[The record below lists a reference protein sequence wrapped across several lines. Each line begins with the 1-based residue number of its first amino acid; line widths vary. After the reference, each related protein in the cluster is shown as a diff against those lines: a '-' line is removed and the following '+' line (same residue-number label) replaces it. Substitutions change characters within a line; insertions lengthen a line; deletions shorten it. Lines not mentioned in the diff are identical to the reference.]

1 MNSVLWIHMCY
12 MNDVTT
18 GYYEC
23 INIIWILHIQKLIM
37 DNQYSILHK
46 YKAIIIST
54 SSKHIYNEE
63 ITFSNAGA
71 CFTGEL
77 IFVLQWLIFGNP
89 LTECSLAVVV
99 QT

>member
-1 MNSVLWIHMCY
+1 
-12 MNDVTT
+12 
-18 GYYEC
+18 
-23 INIIWILHIQKLIM
+23 M

-46 YKAIIIST
+46 YKAIRIST
-54 SSKHIYNEE
+54 SSKHIICKNEE

-89 LTECSLAVVV
+89 LAECSLAMVV